1 MTSYEDIYEKFS
13 QKITDFKLLEL
24 TDQEIRE
31 MMKQWLKSSIAKF
44 RRCKSDLTDRDD
56 ELEEFNVDLLD
67 IEQEILAELMVG
79 EWLEPQLNSVLYT
92 SQFFGGKE
100 EKSELLLSVRLVL
113 KRQGVFLRICW
124 NTLRVI
130 IPKQRNEICSGGMV
144 KNIMNWVIS
153 REDLNRI
160 ALND

>member
-1 MTSYEDIYEKFS
+1 MTSYEEIYERFS

-31 MMKQWLKSSIAKF
+31 LMKQWMVSAIAKF

-100 EKSELLLSVRLVL
+100 EKWFAQANQLDKLMVL
-113 KRQGVFLRICW
+113 K
-124 NTLRVI
+124 NTNYANCLKLMRDYGYQNFI
-130 IPKQRNEICSGGMV
+130 WGNRNDSV
-144 KNIMNWVIS
+144 
-153 REDLNRI
+153 
-160 ALND
+160 

>member
-1 MTSYEDIYEKFS
+1 MTSFENIYERFS

-31 MMKQWLKSSIAKF
+31 MMKQWLLSSISKF
-44 RRCKSDLTDRDD
+44 RRCKSDLSNRDD

-79 EWLEPQLNSVLYT
+79 EWLEPQVNSVLYT

-100 EKSELLLSVRLVL
+100 EKFFAQSNQLDKLMALKNTNYSNCLKLMRDYGYQNFIWGNRNDSV
-113 KRQGVFLRICW
+113 
-124 NTLRVI
+124 
-130 IPKQRNEICSGGMV
+130 
-144 KNIMNWVIS
+144 
-153 REDLNRI
+153 
-160 ALND
+160 